1 MRKSFFFSS
10 FFFIFGCTGSSLLHT
25 GFFLIVESG
34 SYSCGAQTLGAQ
46 AAVVGAQGLIS
57 LALGPKSMQASVV
70 VAQGL

>member
-46 AAVVGAQGLIS
+46 ASVVGAQGLI
-57 LALGPKSMQASVV
+57 LALGPKSVQASVV